1 MVLYRAQGVAEA
13 LEVYDFAGTQEL
25 DWLAYIG
32 VVDQAQQ
39 VVVGGAGFLLGGK
52 VLKQIGDRIALALQ
66 RGSRERDAG
75 RRLRID
81 TGGVV
86 DKVGVKAAFLD
97 LLGRQVARQLI
108 DDRSNHFLMGKF
120 LRAYKRI
127 GNAPFENKQKHGLP
141 APATRVIFSVVDF
154 NRKSIK
160 F

>member
-1 MVLYRAQGVAEA
+1 MRIS
-13 LEVYDFAGTQEL
+13 DCS
-25 DWLAYIG
+25 IG
-32 VVDQAQQ
+32 CQI
-39 VVVGGAGFLLGGK
+39 
-52 VLKQIGDRIALALQ
+52 LKQIGDRIALALQ
-66 RGSRERDAG
+66 CGSRERDAG

-81 TGGVV
+81 TGGMV
-86 DKVGVKAAFLD
+86 DEVGIKAAFLD
-97 LLGRQVARQLI
+97 LFRRQVARQLI
-108 DDRSNHFLMGKF
+108 DDRSDHFLMGKL